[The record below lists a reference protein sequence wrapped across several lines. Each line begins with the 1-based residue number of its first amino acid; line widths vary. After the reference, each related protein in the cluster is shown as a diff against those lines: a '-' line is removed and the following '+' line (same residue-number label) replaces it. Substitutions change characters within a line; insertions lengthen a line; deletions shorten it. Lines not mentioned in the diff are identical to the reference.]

1 MAETGLLSGLSG
13 IKLGGGFF
21 AGLVAGYVSKKVSK
35 IIAILAGLF
44 MLALHFLESR
54 GIIAVDW
61 SKLTAG
67 IIDAG
72 GSAAA
77 QAPSLL
83 STVVS
88 TLGLGAAF
96 SGGFLLGF
104 KKG

>member
-1 MAETGLLSGLSG
+1 MSGLSG
-13 IKLGGGFF
+13 LKLGGGFF
-21 AGLVAGYVSKKVSK
+21 AGLATGYISKKVSK
-35 IIAILAGLF
+35 IVAIIAGLF
-44 MLALHFLESR
+44 LLALHFLESR
-54 GIIAVDW
+54 GFIAVDW

-77 QAPSLL
+77 QAPSLI

-96 SGGFLLGF
+96 SGGFLVGF